1 MEKLMSLEEVQ
12 KYLPVQM
19 TTLRLWVFKKHLPT
33 VRLGRRV
40 FVKESVVEKIINEGL
55 ESYRGD

>member
-12 KYLPVQM
+12 KCLPVQM
-19 TTLRLWVFKKHLPT
+19 STLRLWVFKKQLPT

-40 FVKESVVEKIINEGL
+40 FVKESVVEKIIDEGL
-55 ESYRGD
+55 DTNK

>member
-1 MEKLMSLEEVQ
+1 MSLEEVQ

>member
-1 MEKLMSLEEVQ
+1 MSLEEVQ

-40 FVKESVVEKIINEGL
+40 FVKQSVVEKIINEGL
-55 ESYRGD
+55 ETYKKD